1 MLVAVP
7 GSSRS
12 SSRSAAEIVASEIVA
27 KLRERLGTVDGQKA
41 LHDAAARAHNR
52 ARDLEQR
59 TQLDRSFLSRRV
71 TF

>member
-1 MLVAVP
+1 
-7 GSSRS
+7 
-12 SSRSAAEIVASEIVA
+12 VASEIVA